1 MLRCPICM
9 SALNREEKTLR
20 CGSGHSF
27 DVARQGYVNLL
38 PVQHKHSLQPGDT
51 RTQVLARRA
60 FLESGAYQPIVQAV
74 CGAAVQYARGPVL
87 DVGCGEGYY
96 AVQVA
101 QALETE
107 LVGLDISKEAVR
119 CAAAKYKGARWICGT
134 AAHLP
139 IADESVGLVMS
150 MFALTMPEEFA
161 RVLKNEGIF
170 LQVLAAEDHL
180 LGLKGIIYPEVFKQ
194 EKNTVPQVPGF
205 DLVESIPVRFDFTAE
220 GEQVQNLLSMT
231 PHFWR
236 ISAQGAKRL
245 EENEVLRDTASCVVN
260 VFRKV

>member
-9 SALNREEKTLR
+9 SALNQEGRTLR

-51 RTQVLARRA
+51 RTQVLARRS
-60 FLESGAYQPIVQAV
+60 FLESGAYFPIVEAL
-74 CGAAVQYARGPVL
+74 CGLASRYGAGPVL

-96 AVQVA
+96 GARVA
-101 QALETE
+101 EKLNSSLT
-107 LVGLDISKEAVR
+107 GLDISKEAVR
-119 CAAAKYKGARWICGT
+119 CAAAKYKNAQWICGT

-139 IADESVGLVMS
+139 IAGESVGLLMS

-161 RVLKNEGIF
+161 RVLKADGIF

-194 EKNTVPQVPGF
+194 EKNTVPTVSGF
-205 DLVESIPVRFDFTAE
+205 VLVESVPVRFDFTAE
-220 GEQVQNLLSMT
+220 GEQVKNLLSMT

-245 EENEVLRDTASCVVN
+245 EQTRILRDTASCVVN
-260 VFRKV
+260 VFRKA

>member
-9 SALNREEKTLR
+9 NALAREGKTLR

-51 RTQVLARRA
+51 RKQVLARRA
-60 FLESGAYQPIVQAV
+60 FLESGAYTPIVEEV
-74 CGAAVQYARGPVL
+74 CAAAVKYAAGPVL

-96 AVQVA
+96 AAAVA
-101 QALETE
+101 KKLDAQ

-119 CAAAKYKGARWICGT
+119 CAAAKYKDAQWICGT

-139 IADESVGLVMS
+139 IADESIGLLMS
-150 MFALTMPEEFA
+150 MFALTMPGEFA
-161 RVLKNEGIF
+161 RVLKEKGIF
-170 LQVLAAEDHL
+170 IQVLAAEDHL
-180 LGLKGIIYPEVFKQ
+180 LGLKSIIYPEVFKQ

-205 DLVESIPVRFDFTAE
+205 ALMESIPVRFDFTAE
-220 GEQVQNLLSMT
+220 GEQVKNLLSMT

-236 ISAQGAKRL
+236 ISAEGAKRL
-245 EENEVLRDTASCVVN
+245 EATAVLQDTASCVVN
-260 VFRKV
+260 VLRKL